1 MAKAGGNLYFLM
13 APAPLSP
20 DSAKCTFETEL
31 PYGLGS
37 TNPCPTAVHME
48 PYCSSRGRSAPCLI
62 TAKPPE
68 LFKPGRLSSWR
79 DTERYSVR
87 DTDLYVSAKNISSL
101 PLQTTTPFA
110 HQKAKAC
117 QFSAGP
123 TYQPFRPPTLI
134 KRPSYLFSDESDPR
148 RSLQTTICLAN
159 RLSGSFFERKHAH
172 WRHCHQP
179 PSTRGHLPWHGWP
192 GLVGNMNGGASL
204 AAAAVP
210 FAEPPD
216 LTDDIEIVAVAIPNL
231 DTTGDQREYGALSA
245 TGITRTQH
253 ELEKEMNRDAIT
265 RHDCAGT
272 NETGEINGCGTVT
285 HSRLCRSLRSDGSG
299 PASEL
304 QKTQDEIIQHLF
316 IIFVTYSLAQER
328 LPRSSLPQN
337 RHIPRAS
344 WLSSKRRTHVPCKIY
359 TCITRA
365 SLLDLPLLRRST
377 GFTLPFV

>member
-1 MAKAGGNLYFLM
+1 M

-48 PYCSSRGRSAPCLI
+48 PYCSSRGRSAPYL
-62 TAKPPE
+62 TTGKPPE
-68 LFKPGRLSSWR
+68 LYKPGRPSSWR

-87 DTDLYVSAKNISSL
+87 DTDLYVSARNISSL

-148 RSLQTTICLAN
+148 RSLQTTICLAD

-179 PSTRGHLPWHGWP
+179 PSTRGHLPWHGWT
-192 GLVGNMNGGASL
+192 GLVGNMNGGGWCLGGIKTSRYGCARDTLRRTRGELARVVVSGNNRRGYAANSMSL
-204 AAAAVP
+204 IA
-210 FAEPPD
+210 
-216 LTDDIEIVAVAIPNL
+216 
-231 DTTGDQREYGALSA
+231 
-245 TGITRTQH
+245 
-253 ELEKEMNRDAIT
+253 
-265 RHDCAGT
+265 
-272 NETGEINGCGTVT
+272 
-285 HSRLCRSLRSDGSG
+285 
-299 PASEL
+299 
-304 QKTQDEIIQHLF
+304 
-316 IIFVTYSLAQER
+316 
-328 LPRSSLPQN
+328 PRSPRGLWAPVAYQN
-337 RHIPRAS
+337 R
-344 WLSSKRRTHVPCKIY
+344 WLVWNEHCSDY
-359 TCITRA
+359 A
-365 SLLDLPLLRRST
+365 
-377 GFTLPFV
+377 